1 MIIVLTTI
9 FIYNYYERK
18 ESFMANQ
25 VLTEKEIIEKKF
37 VASKNGYNPFEV
49 DKFLDTITLTINE
62 LNRQISSLKSEK
74 DEANNK
80 ANELNKKLEEVNRE
94 FQLFKNK
101 FKNIKEDDFIDNRS
115 NIELLKKVNVYAK
128 KLNELGVDVTK
139 L

>member
-1 MIIVLTTI
+1 
-9 FIYNYYERK
+9 
-18 ESFMANQ
+18 MANQ

>member
-18 ESFMANQ
+18 KSFMANQ

-49 DKFLDTITLTINE
+49 DKFLDTITLTINK
-62 LNRQISSLKSEK
+62 LNNEIATLKSQNN
-74 DEANNK
+74 EANIRNE
-80 ANELNKKLEEVNRE
+80 ELNKKLEDIKRE

-128 KLNELGVDVTK
+128 KLSELGVDVTK